1 MAAVYAVAPHR
12 EAKRLQAKGLLQE
25 IRQEASTMDEKG
37 VSLQPGRK
45 EQKEEDNNDNND
57 NNNNNARTTDCST
70 KIADEEKMFQEI
82 SQKVQEI
89 CDKMRLLVGASV
101 FLKIYP
107 TCISFIHWLWMTSTV
122 SNIYMWRSKLL
133 CVLC

>member
-1 MAAVYAVAPHR
+1 MFEIAISPKLNPVLLFRWVQLSTVCAKCVAAVYAVAPHR

-45 EQKEEDNNDNND
+45 EQKEEDNNDNNH
-57 NNNNNARTTDCST
+57 NINHARTTDCST

-89 CDKMRLLVGASV
+89 CDKMRLLVGAPG
-101 FLKIYP
+101 FFGK
-107 TCISFIHWLWMTSTV
+107 
-122 SNIYMWRSKLL
+122 
-133 CVLC
+133 